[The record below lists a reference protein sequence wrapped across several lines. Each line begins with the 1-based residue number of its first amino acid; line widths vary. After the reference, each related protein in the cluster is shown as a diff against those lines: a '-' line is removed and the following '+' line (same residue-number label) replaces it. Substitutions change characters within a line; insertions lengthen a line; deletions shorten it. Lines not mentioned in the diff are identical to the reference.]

1 MHIPD
6 GYLSPQT
13 CAVMYAAAAPFW
25 YVAGRRVRRVLTTRA
40 VPVLSLL
47 AAFTFTIMMFNI
59 PLPGGTTAHATG
71 AVLTAIVLGP
81 WAAVIATSVALVIQA
96 LLFGDG
102 GVTAIGANCFNL
114 AIAMP
119 LVGYLVYRLVSAR
132 AAITSRRQVWGAA
145 LGGYVGIN
153 VAALL
158 TAVEIG
164 LQPLLFTAPD
174 GTPLYA
180 PFTLAQA
187 IPAMMLG
194 HLTIGG
200 LAEAAVT
207 GLVVAYLQR
216 ANLPLLQLRR
226 GREEGVSWAG

>member
-1 MHIPD
+1 VHIPD

-13 CAVMYAAAAPFW
+13 CVAMYAAAVPFW
-25 YVAGRRVRRVLTTRA
+25 YVAGRRVKSVLTTRA

-47 AAFTFTIMMFNI
+47 AAFTFTVMMLNI
-59 PLPGGTTAHATG
+59 PLPGGTTAHVIG
-71 AVLTAIVLGP
+71 AVLTAVILGP

-102 GVTAIGANCFNL
+102 GITTIGANSFNI
-114 AIAMP
+114 AVAMP
-119 LVGYLVYRLVSAR
+119 LTGYLVYRLVSGK
-132 AAITSRRQVWGAA
+132 AAITSRRHVWGGA

-158 TAVEIG
+158 TAIQLG
-164 LQPLLFTAPD
+164 LQPVLFVTAD

-180 PFTLAQA
+180 PFYLAQT
-187 IPAMMLG
+187 IPAMMIG

-200 LAEAAVT
+200 MAEAAVT
-207 GLVVAYLQR
+207 GLIIAYLQR
-216 ANLPLLQLRR
+216 ANLPLLQLRKR
-226 GREEGVSWAG
+226 REEVASWAN

>member
-25 YVAGRRVRRVLTTRA
+25 YVAGQRVKRVLTARA

-47 AAFTFTIMMFNI
+47 SAFTFTIMMFNI
-59 PLPGGTTAHATG
+59 PLPGGTTAHAVG
-71 AVLTAIVLGP
+71 AVLTAIILGP
-81 WAAVIATSVALVIQA
+81 WAAVITTSVALVIQA

-102 GVTAIGANCFNL
+102 GITAIGANAFNM
-114 AIAMP
+114 AVAMP
-119 LVGYLVYRLVSAR
+119 LAGYLVYRLASTGAP
-132 AAITSRRQVWGAA
+132 ITSRRHVWAGA

-158 TAVEIG
+158 TAVELG
-164 LQPLLFTAPD
+164 LQPLLFAAAD

-180 PFTLAQA
+180 PFTLAQTL
-187 IPAMMLG
+187 PAMMFG
-194 HLTIGG
+194 HLTVGG
-200 LAEAAVT
+200 FAEAAVT
-207 GLVVAYLQR
+207 ALVIAYLQR
-216 ANLPLLQLRR
+216 SNLPLLQLRR
-226 GREEGVSWAG
+226 RLKEAASWAG

>member
-13 CAVMYAAAAPFW
+13 CAAMYVAAAPFW
-25 YVAGRRVRRVLTTRA
+25 YVAGRKVKSVLTARA

-71 AVLTAIVLGP
+71 AVVTAVVLGP
-81 WAAVIATSVALVIQA
+81 WASVIATSVALVIQA

-102 GVTAIGANCFNL
+102 GVTAIGANCFNI
-114 AIAMP
+114 AIALP
-119 LVGYLVYRLVSAR
+119 LVGYLAYRLLSAGAPISAR
-132 AAITSRRQVWGAA
+132 RHVWAAAVA
-145 LGGYVGIN
+145 GYVGIN

-158 TAVEIG
+158 TAVELGI
-164 LQPLLFTAPD
+164 QPLLFVAAD
-174 GTPLYA
+174 GTPLYS
-180 PFTLAQA
+180 PFTLSQA
-187 IPAMMLG
+187 IPAMMIG
-194 HLTIGG
+194 HLTVGG

-207 GLVVAYLQR
+207 ALVIAYLQR
-216 ANLPLLQLRR
+216 TNLPLLQLRKR
-226 GREEGVSWAG
+226 SEEAVSWTG